1 MAGIRNAGHLP
12 DAAATIKPKPALIR
26 DPPKIPATDH
36 AAIGRAAGA
45 ARGKHTDIRHR
56 QAGQLKMLRELMSR
70 IVTKTI
76 KVSTSAIPVRKAHSW
91 PFADIGFRRTA
102 SAA

>member
-1 MAGIRNAGHLP
+1 MAGIPNAGHLP
-12 DAAATIKPKPALIR
+12 DAAPAIKRKPLLIR
-26 DPPKIPATDH
+26 DPPTNDISRRT
-36 AAIGRAAGA
+36 
-45 ARGKHTDIRHR
+45 ARGARHDR
-56 QAGQLKMLRELMSR
+56 YRLRNDQLKMLRELMSR

>member
-1 MAGIRNAGHLP
+1 MAGIPNAGHLP
-12 DAAATIKPKPALIR
+12 DAAATIKPKPPLIR
-26 DPPKIPATDH
+26 DPPKMP
-36 AAIGRAAGA
+36 AAIGRQAGA
-45 ARGKHTDIRHR
+45 ARGAHAGVRHR